1 MMTNTVLWFLQWYFD
16 CDFSQST
23 FQGGSTIYKLPSSHR
38 KKNRFNNNLST
49 YDVFNHEVWRER
61 EREIISQKYYRNAI
75 DSVNNTRIKAKSIIA
90 FHNNEVHFYRNSQK

>member
-1 MMTNTVLWFLQWYFD
+1 M
-16 CDFSQST
+16 FSIT
-23 FQGGSTIYKLPSSHR
+23 
-38 KKNRFNNNLST
+38 RFG
-49 YDVFNHEVWRER
+49 ER